1 MRSRQKMPNIQSMLH
16 LTMLQKLLMK
26 EHTLRSA
33 KEVLLNFV
41 RSLTMLSLTK
51 FIEQI
56 IEDYNI

>member
-1 MRSRQKMPNIQSMLH
+1 MPNIQSMLH